1 MFARRAIDR
10 GLDLEPVA
18 DSGDL
23 AEGDAGLGHAE
34 RAGIHPE
41 EEDAFRIVA
50 VTPEIKLVGAP
61 GVMERVV
68 NVGDG
73 RRESEMVDGVAEMAR
88 GGEQGRQGR
97 IKKEELRKRK
107 VSA

>member
-18 DSGDL
+18 DSGGL

-41 EEDAFRIVA
+41 EEDAFRSVA

-61 GVMERVV
+61 GVMERVI
-68 NVGDG
+68 NVGNG
-73 RRESEMVDGVAEMAR
+73 RRESETVDGVAEMAG
-88 GGEQGRQGR
+88 GGEKWRDFR
-97 IKKEELRKRK
+97 RHL
-107 VSA
+107 